1 MLITLKKGIFC
12 YNAGEGN
19 KVAVAEHCLAM
30 LLGLFNNIY
39 NAQSEIKRGLWRRE
53 ENRGM
58 ELSEKTVAIIGYGN
72 TGSAFTKFSKGLMLI
87 F

>member
-1 MLITLKKGIFC
+1 
-12 YNAGEGN
+12 
-19 KVAVAEHCLAM
+19 M

-58 ELSEKTVAIIGYGN
+58 ELSGKTVAIIGYGN
-72 TGSAFTKFSKGLMLI
+72 TGFCFYKNSRRV
-87 F
+87 